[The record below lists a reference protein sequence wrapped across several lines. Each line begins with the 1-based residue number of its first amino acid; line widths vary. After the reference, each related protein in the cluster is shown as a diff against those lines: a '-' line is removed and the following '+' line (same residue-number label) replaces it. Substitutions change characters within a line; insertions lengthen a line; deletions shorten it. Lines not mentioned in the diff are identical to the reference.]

1 MIKKIN
7 EVNKKDIL
15 SIKYIIRPVSNIFS
29 IIFISVGISPNTITY
44 LRLMLSFFAL
54 IYSLLVD
61 LSLVPA
67 WFLLFFLL
75 KTLDYSDGTVARY
88 SNKESIYGKF
98 IDGIFDLY
106 LNGYYLIL
114 IIFQLRFDLIQID
127 NVKLLIV
134 LTLLNATHFLNA
146 YFNEQVT
153 RLNKNKPVN
162 NNLIK
167 NKSASSKHLSIKSI
181 YKKINFY
188 FNELQK
194 LNILI
199 YTIFSF
205 FGSYNYV
212 FFAMVIFRSIWA
224 FFFTVRIISFYKSN
238 Y

>member
-61 LSLVPA
+61 LVLVPA
-67 WFLLFFLL
+67 WFLFFFLL

-88 SNKESIYGKF
+88 SNKESVYGKF

-114 IIFQLRFDLIQID
+114 IIFQLRLI
-127 NVKLLIV
+127 
-134 LTLLNATHFLNA
+134 
-146 YFNEQVT
+146 
-153 RLNKNKPVN
+153 
-162 NNLIK
+162 
-167 NKSASSKHLSIKSI
+167 
-181 YKKINFY
+181 
-188 FNELQK
+188 
-194 LNILI
+194 
-199 YTIFSF
+199 
-205 FGSYNYV
+205 
-212 FFAMVIFRSIWA
+212 
-224 FFFTVRIISFYKSN
+224 
-238 Y
+238 

>member
-1 MIKKIN
+1 
-7 EVNKKDIL
+7 
-15 SIKYIIRPVSNIFS
+15 
-29 IIFISVGISPNTITY
+29 
-44 LRLMLSFFAL
+44 MLSFFAL

-61 LSLVPA
+61 LALVPA
-67 WFLLFFLL
+67 WFLFFFLL

-88 SNKESIYGKF
+88 NNKESVYGKF

-146 YFNEQVT
+146 YFNEQVA

-162 NNLIK
+162 NLIK
-167 NKSASSKHLSIKSI
+167 NKSTSNKQLSIKSI

-199 YTIFSF
+199 YAIFSF
-205 FGSYNYV
+205 FGNYDYV
-212 FFAMVIFRSIWA
+212 FFAMVIFRGIWA
-224 FFFTVRIISFYKSN
+224 FFFTARIISFYKSI

>member
-7 EVNKKDIL
+7 DINKGDIL
-15 SIKYIIRPVSNIFS
+15 VVKYVIRPVSNIFS

-61 LSLVPA
+61 LVLVPA
-67 WFLLFFLL
+67 WFLFFFLL

-88 SNKESIYGKF
+88 TNKESVYGKF

-114 IIFQLRFDLIQID
+114 IIFQLRFNLIQID
-127 NVKLLIV
+127 NVKLIIV
-134 LTLLNATHFLNA
+134 LTLLNASHFLNA
-146 YFNEQVT
+146 YFNEQVS
-153 RLNKNKPVN
+153 RLNKNKSVN

-167 NKSASSKHLSIKSI
+167 NKPASNKQMSIKSM
-181 YKKINFY
+181 YRKINFY

-205 FGSYNYV
+205 FGNYDYV

-224 FFFTVRIISFYKSN
+224 ILFTARIISFYKSN

>member
-7 EVNKKDIL
+7 DINKGDIL
-15 SIKYIIRPVSNIFS
+15 VVKYIIRPVSNIFS
-29 IIFISVGISPNTITY
+29 IIFISIGISPNTITY

-61 LSLVPA
+61 LALVPA
-67 WFLLFFLL
+67 WFLFFFLL

-88 SNKESIYGKF
+88 NNKESVYGKF

-127 NVKLLIV
+127 NGKLLIV
-134 LTLLNATHFLNA
+134 LSLLNATHFLNA
-146 YFNEQVT
+146 YFNEQVA

-167 NKSASSKHLSIKSI
+167 NKSNSNKQLSIKSL

-199 YTIFSF
+199 YAIFSF
-205 FGSYNYV
+205 FGNYDYV
-212 FFAMVIFRSIWA
+212 FFAMVIFRGIWA
-224 FFFTVRIISFYKSN
+224 IFFTARIISFYKSN

>member
-1 MIKKIN
+1 M
-7 EVNKKDIL
+7 
-15 SIKYIIRPVSNIFS
+15 
-29 IIFISVGISPNTITY
+29 
-44 LRLMLSFFAL
+44 
-54 IYSLLVD
+54 
-61 LSLVPA
+61 
-67 WFLLFFLL
+67 
-75 KTLDYSDGTVARY
+75 
-88 SNKESIYGKF
+88 
-98 IDGIFDLY
+98 
-106 LNGYYLIL
+106 NGYYLIL

-146 YFNEQVT
+146 YFNEQVA

-167 NKSASSKHLSIKSI
+167 NKSASNKQLSIKSI

-199 YTIFSF
+199 YAIFSF
-205 FGSYNYV
+205 FGNYDYV
-212 FFAMVIFRSIWA
+212 FFAMVIFRGIWA
-224 FFFTVRIISFYKSN
+224 IFFTARIISFYKSN